1 MIMATKEFAS
11 IEKTFLMVKPDGVK
25 RGLVGEI
32 FHRMERI
39 GLKLVA
45 CRMITATK
53 EQARDNYPGT
63 KEWLVKMGEKTFTNY
78 HNDSE
83 AVMQDLG
90 TTDLHEIG
98 KKIHA
103 SLISY
108 LTEGP
113 VVISVWE
120 GNHAVD
126 VVCKLLGKT
135 DPVLADVGSV
145 RGDFGF
151 DTPQLAVKSGR
162 VVFKTLVHRSDS
174 VDEAKREI
182 KHWFG
187 ENYKDLG
194 NYQRQDYADIFTSY

>member
-1 MIMATKEFAS
+1 MPTKDFVS
-11 IEKTFLMVKPDGVK
+11 IEKTFLMVKPDAVK
-25 RGLVGEI
+25 RGLVGEV

-53 EQARDNYPGT
+53 EQARGNYPGT
-63 KEWLVKMGEKTFTNY
+63 KDWLIKMGEKTFINY
-78 HNDSE
+78 KNDVE
-83 AVMQDLG
+83 AVKADMG
-90 TTDLHEIG
+90 TTDLYEIG
-98 KKIHA
+98 KKIYEN
-103 SLISY
+103 LVNY

-120 GNHAVD
+120 GNQAVD

-135 DPVLADVGSV
+135 DPVIADVGSF

-151 DTPQLAVKSGR
+151 DTAMLAVKSGR
-162 VVFKTLVHRSDS
+162 IVFKTMVHRSDS
-174 VDEAKREI
+174 SEEAKREI

-187 ENYKDLG
+187 ENYKYLG
-194 NYQRQDYADIFTSY
+194 KYKRHDYTGVLEGY